1 MESTI
6 LVDIRY
12 WIMVMPFYTWIWRF
26 KNEDNAIG
34 DLARDTLDD
43 TCFPR
48 SATNKQIILNHIRG
62 YGFYHPHGASQF
74 CLDTFEN
81 AWERYSTIYER
92 INILK

>member
-1 MESTI
+1 LDYGNAFLHLDMAI
-6 LVDIRY
+6 
-12 WIMVMPFYTWIWRF
+12 